1 LTQIKAICG
10 HLPSPAEDQ
19 LEARLMIKT
28 VLVPTSGSDTDF
40 VVFET
45 ALAAARPF
53 RAHLEFFH
61 VHVHSTAALRHT
73 PHASFVAGAAL
84 RNALQGL
91 LEETHSRSEAAQA
104 HFRKFCE
111 HHKISIVDGP
121 DTFEMV
127 SASWHEEEGCGDPGE
142 TFMTRA
148 RVHDLLVMG
157 RFTRANGL
165 PPDLIRRLLVGC
177 GRPIL
182 IASARAPATLTETVM
197 VCWKDARE
205 PARALAAAMPLL
217 TEAERVIVATVDEG
231 RSPASDAAAVVHQ
244 LGWHGILAE
253 AQTIKA
259 DGRPIAA
266 SLSSAAAA
274 YNANLLVMGS
284 YSTGPTR
291 QAIFGGCTQSILEH
305 ADVPVFMLH

>member
-1 LTQIKAICG
+1 
-10 HLPSPAEDQ
+10 
-19 LEARLMIKT
+19 MIKT

-53 RAHLEFFH
+53 QAHLEFFH
-61 VHVHSTAALRHT
+61 VHIHSGGALRHT
-73 PHASFVAGAAL
+73 PHASFASGSAL

-91 LEETHSRSEAAQA
+91 REETDSRSEAAQR
-104 HFRKFCE
+104 HFREFCE
-111 HHKISIVDGP
+111 QHKIPIA
-121 DTFEMV
+121 DTPGAFQMV
-127 SASWHEEEGCGDPGE
+127 SASWQQEDGSQDLGE
-142 TFMTRA
+142 TFMTWA

-157 RFTRANGL
+157 RFTRPNGL

-182 IASARAPATLTETVM
+182 IAAARAPATLTDTVM

-253 AQTIKA
+253 TQTIKA

-274 YNANLLVMGS
+274 CNANLLVMGS

-305 ADVPVFMLH
+305 ADLPVFMLH